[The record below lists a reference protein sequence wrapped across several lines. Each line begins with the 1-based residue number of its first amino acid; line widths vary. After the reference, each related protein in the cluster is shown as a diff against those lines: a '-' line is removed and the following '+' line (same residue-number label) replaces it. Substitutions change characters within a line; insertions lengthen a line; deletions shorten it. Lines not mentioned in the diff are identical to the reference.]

1 MRKVK
6 ITTTMIVTDKFFED
20 EIIGMKNDILSGK
33 FKREL
38 VDSSGYSKDEK
49 GIKKISVTFEEI
61 DGKK

>member
-20 EIIGMKNDILSGK
+20 EIIEMKNDILSGK

-38 VDSSGYSKDEK
+38 VNSSGYSKDEK